1 MTDFG
6 SIGRLRSNS
15 YSTLLNVWSGTSVA
29 CRINPSYRVSYQA
42 PNLTPKISTL
52 LPPYLFSSVVDNDGI
67 NYKIVE
73 VTKRFGVP
81 QAMKVRLYDRETG
94 QLLAEKMSAANGVV
108 EFNYLD
114 STKYY
119 TLIALDGEST
129 YNASVLDLKRPEI

>member
-6 SIGRLRSNS
+6 SIGRFRNKS
-15 YSTLLNVWSGTSVA
+15 YSSLLNVWSGTPVECKVNQSHT
-29 CRINPSYRVSYQA
+29 VSYQA
-42 PNLTPKISTL
+42 PDLTPKLGTL
-52 LPPYLFSSVVDNDGI
+52 RPPYLFSSVVDNEGI

-73 VTKRFGVP
+73 VTARFGVP

-94 QLLAEKMSAANGVV
+94 HLIAEKMSAANGVV
-108 EFNYLD
+108 EFDYLD